1 MLEEARSIFK
11 KSPKGNISG
20 PQDGRF
26 FNEVRALDFVEDLE
40 GLSKEMNKL
49 IGANNPGDADGKN
62 KFDMLK
68 ANSMEVNA

>member
-1 MLEEARSIFK
+1 MLKKAKTVFD
-11 KSPKGNISG
+11 KSPAGTMIPGGGFMSDTRLLNFI
-20 PQDGRF
+20 
-26 FNEVRALDFVEDLE
+26 EDFD

-49 IGANNPGDADGKN
+49 IGANNPGDPDGKN